1 MSRLKQFKVCSLL
14 SAMLMTIG
22 AACDGDA
29 EPKGMTMDSD
39 AIDEIDAGSEQGPPL
54 PAELTLPIVFIH
66 GFAGS
71 AQQYMSQ
78 AMRFVANGYPPD
90 RIRAFD
96 HDGAGFDIGGY
107 ADQADAFIDAVMAEF
122 GVSQIYLVGH
132 SRGTSVSNAYLEN
145 PARAAKVAKYIAL
158 DGRPCPTVVPCVAPN
173 QAGLPGQTH
182 VEVATSKESFA
193 MQYEF
198 LIGQPPA
205 IVDIVPHAGAVQIS
219 GRAVDFPANTGR
231 AGTTLQIFAINAET
245 GMRESEEAHDTFEIG
260 ADGNWG
266 PARLDPSKHYE
277 LLLSADG
284 STQQHFYPQSFPR
297 STNLVRLL
305 SGSPD
310 SPTRINTHVGD
321 HHATVIALR
330 MREWRQ
336 SDALEIVTVSKSGNE
351 SVPNVVTERLGD
363 ANIAVH
369 LHDDAAS
376 PQTSTLGELPNL
388 GGPFQ
393 TTADVYM
400 PAADPPDGTIT
411 FKNLPRG
418 DSTRP
423 QILRVPNWSSTK
435 HLISLMFSDY
445 AQD

>member
-1 MSRLKQFKVCSLL
+1 MSRYNQPTLL
-14 SAMLMTIG
+14 VAMFVFSST
-22 AACDGDA
+22 ACDSDA
-29 EPKGMTMDSD
+29 KPKGMAMESDS
-39 AIDEIDAGSEQGPPL
+39 IEEVDAGSEQGEPL
-54 PAELTLPIVFIH
+54 PEELTLPIVFIH

-78 AMRFVANGYPPD
+78 AMRFVANGYPPE

-96 HDGAGFDIGGY
+96 HDGAGLDIPGY

-122 GVSQIYLVGH
+122 QASQIYLVGH

-158 DGRPCPTVVPCVAPN
+158 DGRPCPAVVPCLAPN
-173 QAGLPGQTH
+173 QAGLPGQAH

-205 IVDIVPHAGAVQIS
+205 IVDIVPHGGLVSIS

-231 AGTTLQIFAINAET
+231 AGTTLEIFAIDSQT
-245 GMRESEEAHDTFEIG
+245 GMRESEEPHDTFEIG
-260 ADGNWG
+260 PDGNWG
-266 PARLDPSKHYE
+266 PARLDPKKHYE

-284 STQQHFYPQSFPR
+284 STQQHFYPQPFPR
-297 STNLVRLL
+297 STNLLRLL

-310 SPTRINTHVGD
+310 SATRVNTHVGD

-336 SDALEIVTVSKSGNE
+336 SDVLEVVTASESGNE
-351 SVPNVVTERLGD
+351 TVPNVVSERLGD
-363 ANIAVH
+363 ANIAIH
-369 LHDDAAS
+369 LHDDAAT
-376 PQTSTLGELPNL
+376 PKMSTLGELPNL

-393 TTADVYM
+393 TTADVFM
-400 PAADPPDGTIT
+400 PAADPPNGTIT

-418 DSTRP
+418 DASRP
-423 QILRVPNWSSTK
+423 QTLRVPNWSSTR